1 MARKAYPSDLTDAEW
16 ERIAPYVAQA
26 ATPAGGRPRTV
37 DTREV
42 VNALLYLSKTGCQ
55 WRMLP
60 HDFPAWENVYYYF
73 TTWTADGTLTTIN
86 TALRE
91 DVRVAHGRDPEPSAA
106 IVDSQSVKTTLSGDE
121 RGYDGAKQ
129 VKGRKRHL
137 IVDTL
142 GLLLIV
148 SVTAASVQDSD
159 EGQSVLIDLA
169 QRCQR
174 VQRVFA
180 DQGYKAWLVEWVA
193 QWLPFALDIVRK
205 PADQVGFQVHPKRWI
220 VERTLGWL
228 MNFRRLSKE
237 YERDVVH
244 SESMIYLASIRL
256 MLRRLTR
263 PTS

>member
-1 MARKAYPSDLTDAEW
+1 MARKAYPSDVMDTEW
-16 ERIAPYVAQA
+16 ERIAPHVVQVA
-26 ATPAGGRPRTV
+26 TTAGGRPRTI

-73 TTWTADGTLTTIN
+73 TTWTADGTLTAIN

-91 DVRVAHGRDPEPSAA
+91 DVRVAHGRDPQPSAA
-106 IVDSQSVKTTLSGDE
+106 IIDSQSVKTTLSGDE
-121 RGYDGAKQ
+121 RGYDAAKQ
-129 VKGRKRHL
+129 VKGRKRHI

-142 GLLLIV
+142 GLLLLV

-169 QRCQR
+169 QRCRR

-180 DQGYKAWLVEWVA
+180 DQGYKAWLVDWIA
-193 QWLPFALDIVRK
+193 RWLPFALDIVVK
-205 PADQVGFQVHPKRWI
+205 PVDQVGFQVQPKRWL

-228 MNFRRLSKE
+228 ANSRRLSKD
-237 YERDVVH
+237 YERVVLH

-263 PTS
+263 LTA